1 MKKTLSTIMIVLTAI
16 ISLTLT
22 TPQIEASTTNY
33 NFNFLS
39 NSYYTTNNGNIA
51 TDTRYHATSKIQIL
65 NNSIIVNNKD
75 LIVAIFFWNN
85 DTFLGYITPPNQ
97 TSYYTASN
105 ALYTFNNNVIT
116 APTNST
122 HFSIQGSNNAGTYIN
137 LTSFTT
143 FQTLTVSYSSPAPT
157 VTTIPAEQTSQFSTL
172 LQGYTTPGTLSPAPT
187 EVGWYWNQGTSTPTT
202 SSNKLLHDGS
212 FNYYAPADVSAYA
225 RALSGLN
232 PNTTY
237 SARFYV
243 IQNGQTYLG
252 NTIQF
257 TTQQQTEHTVP
268 IPTHTVNVN
277 LAATITFPAITV
289 GNEWSITS
297 RGWVWTDDGTTPTLQ
312 NTLSPSP
319 FNSPV
324 GNNNQYIIN
333 PVLDYSTTYSYRQYV
348 TDGTNIRYSD
358 VLTFTTPAQTF
369 QVEFRD
375 WDGTLIATR
384 TVSQGEAVTDLPPN
398 PTRVGFTFNS
408 WQPPVTNIQGNLV
421 TFATYDQNSYLVT
434 FISDGQL
441 IGSQNVLH
449 GEFIDASNVPI
460 PTKQGF
466 TFTNYTLN
474 GIVFNISTDEILFPT
489 ELIANFQ
496 EIPTFT
502 VTWRDPAFNVLK
514 IETVNSGMTGTP
526 PNYDPGS
533 GFVLVGWS
541 PSPTNPITAN
551 SNIIAVVQ
559 AQETTSGVT
568 PITPTDYNPI
578 SDLFGGVIGAS
589 VGAIMTLGT
598 IDLYG
603 IQLSTLIYLFVSM
616 SLGLWILKTIR
627 G

>member
-22 TPQIEASTTNY
+22 TPQIEATNLSFTVRPEYYIEPTESPVSQGFINGLPLGATTLIIIPNNVTSLTTNGQWTY
-33 NFNFLS
+33 AVEVDSNDNMIQRHMS
-39 NSYYTTNNGNIA
+39 NSTGIVHGVGGGAITINLNSNTYGIYFVYDSRSNVWLP
-51 TDTRYHATSKIQIL
+51 SK
-65 NNSIIVNNKD
+65 
-75 LIVAIFFWNN
+75 
-85 DTFLGYITPPNQ
+85 
-97 TSYYTASN
+97 TASD
-105 ALYTFNNNVIT
+105 L
-116 APTNST
+116 
-122 HFSIQGSNNAGTYIN
+122 
-137 LTSFTT
+137 
-143 FQTLTVSYSSPAPT
+143 QTLTVTANYTAPT
-157 VTTIPAEQTSQFSTL
+157 VITIPAEQTSSFSTL

-202 SSNKLLHDGS
+202 SSNKLLHDGA

-243 IQNGQTYLG
+243 VQNGQTYLG

-257 TTQQQTEHTVP
+257 TTQQQTQHTVP
-268 IPTHTVNVN
+268 IPTHTVNIN

-333 PVLDYSTTYSYRQYV
+333 PVLDYSTTYSYRQFV

-434 FISDGQL
+434 FVSDGQL

-449 GEFIDASNVPI
+449 GEFIDPSNVPI

-616 SLGLWILKTIR
+616 SLGLWILKAIR